1 MKHVQTQPKK
11 AKSENLLI
19 VFVLLIGLAGLLMA
33 FRGQSGNQEPE
44 FTPFTSQSAQLSQ
57 ADIIQVEGEL
67 QAGTP
72 IQFRLGESLDAENWV
87 IDFGNGVAK
96 TLRTDTFSYV
106 YEVAASYQIQLRDQ
120 QGRVLATRQLHVG
133 SDQLAFANG

>member
-1 MKHVQTQPKK
+1 MKHAQTQPKK

-33 FRGQSGNQEPE
+33 FRGQAGNQEPE

-72 IQFRLGESLDAENWV
+72 IQFRLSESLDAGNWV
-87 IDFGNGVAK
+87 IDFGNGVSK
-96 TLRTDTFSYV
+96 TLRKDTFSYV
-106 YEVAASYQIQLRDQ
+106 YEEAASYQIQLRDRL
-120 QGRVLATRQLHVG
+120 GRVLATKQLRIK
-133 SDQLAFANG
+133 SDQLALVQ

>member
-1 MKHVQTQPKK
+1 MKHTQTQPKK

-33 FRGQSGNQEPE
+33 FRGQAGNQEPE

-57 ADIIQVEGEL
+57 ADLIQVDGEL

-72 IQFRLGESLDAENWV
+72 IQFRLGESLDPGNWV

-106 YEVAASYQIQLRDQ
+106 YEEAASYQIQLRDQ
-120 QGRVLATRQLHVG
+120 QGRVLATKQLRIG
-133 SDQLAFANG
+133 SDQLALANG

>member
-44 FTPFTSQSAQLSQ
+44 FTPFTSQSAQLSK

-72 IQFRLGESLDAENWV
+72 IQFRLGESLDPGNWV

-106 YEVAASYQIQLRDQ
+106 YDEAASYQIQLRDQ
-120 QGRVLATRQLHVG
+120 QGRVLATRQLHIG